1 MESPLSPHLTYRGQ
15 SPLARGLRPCARRR
29 RRRPRIIP
37 ARAGFTPP
45 PTHSRARP
53 ADHPRSRGVYF
64 RVRHL
69 DAREGGSSPLARGL
83 RGRGAFQEPKHR
95 IIPARAGFTR
105 PPRRSSCPPA
115 DHPRSRGVYDEEAA
129 GQPDYWGS
137 SPLARG
143 LRPQGRL
150 DRLHGGIIPAR
161 AGFTRTARR
170 SHRPWWDHPRSRGV
184 YPSLRRPL
192 RRPWGSSPLARGLR
206 PVLAQV
212 RAYLGIIPARAG
224 FTASERGR

>member
-1 MESPLSPHLTYRGQ
+1 MRSRSTSRAPTGS
-15 SPLARGLRPCARRR
+15 SPLARGLPVPTG
-29 RRRPRIIP
+29 RRPGARRIIP
-37 ARAGFTPP
+37 ARAGFTVSGSGGRSGAP
-45 PTHSRARP
+45 
-53 ADHPRSRGVYF
+53 DHPRSRGVYSHG
-64 RVRHL
+64 RVKNDSLR
-69 DAREGGSSPLARGL
+69 GSSPLARGL
-83 RGRGAFQEPKHR
+83 RTDPARRPARRR